1 METKQDKII
10 NKINKFI
17 WGESPISFYFSYK
30 GTFNRLQFFGAIIT
44 FCLLFNFVGV
54 QGIFWL
60 TFLFSVPVFYGMI
73 AAVQKRSR
81 DIGKK
86 GTGFIL
92 IYSLFLYCGNIMNFA
107 ELQNISLNI
116 ICYKVMFVVMVAYL
130 LSFILLLFIRGKKE
144 KDLSLTS
151 PLLKSPIKYLSIWT
165 GIFLL
170 SYIGLWLMK

>member
-1 METKQDKII
+1 MEAKQDKII
-10 NKINKFI
+10 SKINEI
-17 WGESPISFYFSYK
+17 LRGESPLSFYFSYK

-44 FCLLFNFVGV
+44 FCLLFNFVGI
-54 QGIFWL
+54 QDIFWL

-92 IYSLFLYCGNIMNFA
+92 IYSLFLYCGNIIYFVK
-107 ELQNISLNI
+107 LQNISLNI
-116 ICYKVMFVVMVAYL
+116 ICYEVMFIVTVAYW

-144 KDLSLTS
+144 KNLSLTS
-151 PLLKSPIKYLSIWT
+151 PLLKSPIKYLSIWI

-170 SYIGLWLMK
+170 SYLGLCLMK